1 MGHRVL
7 VIGGG
12 VAGSSCALR
21 LRSRGIDVHVAE
33 KLSFPRA
40 KVCGCCIGGVGLN
53 LLETLSLRSWAEA
66 HGVPT
71 STWIGSM
78 GGTRIEL
85 SLPDG
90 VAISRESL
98 DSEMLRRAAE
108 AGAEVSS
115 PVSARVDQL
124 HSDSVTASLSAAEGT
139 SWIERYAAV
148 VIASGLNASGSQRL
162 LPWVEKPNGPFGAA
176 FFARSDSLAAGT
188 IYMACDDDGYV
199 GLVRLEDGRVDIAAA
214 LSSLRSRDLKPPDSE
229 AHGAGTYNPG
239 AHGAG
244 GPGGFGSAKDR
255 IDRILMR
262 SRLPNWQYHDPT
274 PVMTTPPLRRL
285 RRPGIGRLIAI
296 GDAAGYVEPFTGEG
310 MTWGILSGIAA
321 ADLIADSGKDLSG
334 LGDRWSEQLPA
345 LLRKRRLACRAVTNL
360 LRYPLGRRAI
370 AATLSQ
376 WPGLAAPLIRHLNR
390 T

>member
-1 MGHRVL
+1 MEHRVL

-40 KVCGCCIGGVGLN
+40 KVCGCCIGGVGLD
-53 LLETLSLRSWAEA
+53 LLEQLSLRSWVET
-66 HGVPT
+66 HGLKT
-71 STWIGSM
+71 SKWSGSI
-78 GGTRIEL
+78 GGTRVEL

-90 VAISRESL
+90 IAISRESL
-98 DSEMLRRAAE
+98 DTEMLRRAAD
-108 AGAEVSS
+108 AGAEIFS

-124 HSDSVTASLSAAEGT
+124 LPDSVTTSLSASEGT
-139 SWIERYAAV
+139 SWMERYAEV
-148 VIASGLNASGSQRL
+148 VVASGLNASGSQRL

-176 FFARSDSLAAGT
+176 FFARSDSLDTGT

-199 GLVRLEDGRVDIAAA
+199 GLVRLEDNRVDIAAA
-214 LSSLRSRDLKPPDSE
+214 LSSRRSREQQIHEMRDATS
-229 AHGAGTYNPG
+229 
-239 AHGAG
+239 AG

-255 IDRILMR
+255 IDRILMH
-262 SRLPNWQYHDPT
+262 SRLQHWQYHDPT

-285 RRPGIGRLIAI
+285 RRPGVGRLIAI

-321 ADLIADSGKDLSG
+321 ADLIADSSNDLSG
-334 LGDRWSEQLPA
+334 LGERWSQQLPA
-345 LLRKRRLACRAVTNL
+345 LLRKRRLACRAVTSL
-360 LRYPLGRRAI
+360 LRSPLGRRAI

-376 WPGLAAPLIRHLNR
+376 WPGLAAPLIHHLNR

>member
-1 MGHRVL
+1 MRHRVL

-21 LRSRGIDVHVAE
+21 LRSRGIEVHLAE

-53 LLETLSLRSWAEA
+53 LLETLALRSWAEA
-66 HGVPT
+66 HGVKT
-71 STWIGSM
+71 SKWSGSI
-78 GGTRIEL
+78 GGTRVEL

-90 VAISRESL
+90 IAISRESL

-124 HSDSVTASLSAAEGT
+124 HPDSVTTSLSAAEGT
-139 SWIERYAAV
+139 SWMERYAAV

-176 FFARSDSLAAGT
+176 FFARSDLLEAGT

-214 LSSLRSRDLKPPDSE
+214 LSSRRSRDPQTADSR
-229 AHGAGTYNPG
+229 ANGGGGARG
-239 AHGAG
+239 GAG
-244 GPGGFGSAKDR
+244 GPGGFGTAKDR

-262 SRLPNWQYHDPT
+262 SRLTNWQYHDPT

-285 RRPGIGRLIAI
+285 RRPGVGRLIAI

-321 ADLIADSGKDLSG
+321 ADLIADSGNDLSG

-345 LLRKRRLACRAVTNL
+345 LLRKRRLACRAVTSL

-376 WPGLAAPLIRHLNR
+376 WPGLAAPLIHHLNR
-390 T
+390 V